1 MRAATVDQTLALQA
15 LGVNLLSTVVYGSL
29 LSLVSFGLTL
39 VFGLGR
45 VVNFAAGVFYALGA
59 YFAMTF
65 LPITGY
71 WFGMAVAMLLVAF
84 VGLLVDQGVIRPIRN
99 RPEIYTLLVSFAV
112 AILFTGIIDRV
123 WGGQARMIDPPI
135 LGAFE
140 IFGGPFPQWRIYAA
154 LIAAISVGLV
164 WSGLYTTAL
173 GLSIRAA
180 SDNRLMASLLGL
192 NTSKV
197 LTATFALSCG
207 MAALAGALAG
217 PVFSV
222 RSTMGNDLLID
233 AFLAVIVGGLG
244 SLRGAVVGSFLI
256 AAMKNLPI
264 GWLDAENASIS
275 TFVLVVF
282 VLLSKP
288 AGVFGEGRVE

>member
-1 MRAATVDQTLALQA
+1 VGQAITLNLQE
-15 LGVNLLSTVVYGSL
+15 LGLNLLSAAVYGSL

-59 YFAMTF
+59 YFALTF

-71 WFGMAVAMLLVAF
+71 WFGMAVAPLLVAF
-84 VGLLVDQGVIRPIRN
+84 IGLLVDQGVIRPIRN

-112 AILFTGIIDRV
+112 AILFTGIIERA
-123 WGGQARMIDPPI
+123 WGGHAAKMVDPPI
-135 LGAFE
+135 LGSFE
-140 IFGGPFPQWRIYAA
+140 IFGGPFPQWRVYAA
-154 LIAAISVGLV
+154 LIAVIFVGLV
-164 WSGLYTTAL
+164 WRGLYTTAF
-173 GLSIRAA
+173 GLRIRAA

-197 LTATFALSCG
+197 LTATFGLSCG

-217 PVFSV
+217 PIFSV

-244 SLRGAVVGSFLI
+244 SLRGAVVGAYLI
-256 AAMKNLPI
+256 AAMKNLPV

-275 TFVLVVF
+275 TFALVVF
-282 VLLSKP
+282 VLLARP